1 MTGGFRKVIPGEGAV
16 CRFDFNND
24 PESVAA
30 FVFGRGSKPGVKIV
44 FTTRWFHSEEEAS
57 LWLDSEGIRNFVVP
71 TGKLDL
77 IALRSSGEIFD
88 PVAGKPR
95 KPRSSKRRGR

>member
-1 MTGGFRKVIPGEGAV
+1 MKRKMKAVPGEGIACDFGFSCAALV
-16 CRFDFNND
+16 FRKSWLPGDLIDYSVKWFD
-24 PESVAA
+24 SV
-30 FVFGRGSKPGVKIV
+30 
-44 FTTRWFHSEEEAS
+44 EEAS